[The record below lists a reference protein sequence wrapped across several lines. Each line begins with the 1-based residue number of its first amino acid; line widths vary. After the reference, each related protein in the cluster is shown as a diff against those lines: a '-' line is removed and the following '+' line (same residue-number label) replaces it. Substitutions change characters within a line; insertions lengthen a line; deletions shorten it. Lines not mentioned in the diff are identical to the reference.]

1 MGASVYSCYN
11 NCDIK
16 EKEQSI
22 LITYIDGLV
31 YSILLHHHHMD
42 DIELG
47 LFGILKL
54 AALILAAQFF
64 LSQQLV

>member
-1 MGASVYSCYN
+1 MWHQGEGTVHF
-11 NCDIK
+11 D
-16 EKEQSI
+16 
-22 LITYIDGLV
+22 YIDGLV